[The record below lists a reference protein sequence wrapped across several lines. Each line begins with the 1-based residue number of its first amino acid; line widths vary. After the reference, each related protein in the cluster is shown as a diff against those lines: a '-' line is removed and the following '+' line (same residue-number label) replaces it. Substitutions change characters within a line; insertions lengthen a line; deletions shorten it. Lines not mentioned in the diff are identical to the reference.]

1 MTTIKVN
8 KKYETPKTGKD
19 GKAFTIQS
27 IYGTDQD
34 NGNKW
39 KASAFAPI
47 LNDVVEGGTYGFEIT
62 MNGEYRNVTKVII
75 LEGDNNVSH
84 VQGTPPAPTTSLPE
98 QTPPP
103 KTPIPVQI
111 PPTPTVKSFTPD
123 SKKQASIEK
132 MHDEKTD
139 GIRVSVALKSATDL
153 VGNFIISDR
162 DKEKR
167 DCTST
172 ATEVTEVADIFL
184 DWLIDKAN
192 GGK

>member
-8 KKYETPKTGKD
+8 KKYETTKPGRDGKD
-19 GKAFTIQS
+19 FTIQS

-62 MNGEYRNVTKVII
+62 MNGEFRNVTKVIT

-84 VQGTPPAPTTSLPE
+84 VQGTPP
-98 QTPPP
+98 QTE
-103 KTPIPVQI
+103 TPIPVQL

-123 SKKQASIEK
+123 NKKQASIEK

-153 VGNFIISDR
+153 VGNFIMSER

-184 DWLIDKAN
+184 DWLIDKTN